1 MNNSI
6 QHFYEKGL
14 VELSK
19 AAEIF
24 YKNPENLDDFI
35 DGVIKPLLEFGI
47 EYITEVLQDA
57 DECIRN
63 SRQRK
68 ENWNINRKEKT
79 QLLTRLG
86 NIVYER
92 TLFQNKKTGKYSYL
106 LDDVMGIEPHT
117 RMTIGAE
124 AALIEEAIDSSYRK
138 GGLFVSM
145 TDSVSKQTVKNKIH
159 ELVIEEQLKVPEIK
173 KKVEVLY
180 IDADEDHIAEQAY
193 SGEKGSTIIGKII
206 YLYEGKEL
214 ENAKSQRYKLV
225 GKHYFGGVYEG
236 RKGNETLWMK
246 VWKYIDNHYDTE
258 YLKRIYIN
266 GDGAGWIKAGCGMIA
281 KSHFVLDN
289 YHLANRINVATAHL
303 LDNSDDA
310 KEMIYEAIKS
320 KERKDLKK
328 AFEKIKNV
336 TENEKK
342 LKEIEESEK
351 YILNHWKAVIIRI
364 GNPEVLGCSAEGHV
378 SHTYSARMSSR
389 PMGWSRHGANQMCK
403 LRCYKENGGK
413 IIDLIKRQRELSELA
428 KTGTDDERI
437 LVQKYIMSAHR
448 KRALDDSYY
457 IDRIHASIPGYTAKK
472 VIWFNAHLGDI

>member
-19 AAEIF
+19 AADIF
-24 YKNPENLDDFI
+24 YNAPENLDEFI
-35 DGVIKPLLEFGI
+35 DAVIKPLLEFGV
-47 EYITEVLQDA
+47 EYVSEVLQDS

-68 ENWNINRKEKT
+68 EKWNINRREKT

-86 NIVYER
+86 NVIYER
-92 TLFQNKKTGKYSYL
+92 TLFQDKKTGEYRYL
-106 LDDVMGIEPHT
+106 LDDLMGLEPHT
-117 RMTIGAE
+117 RMTAGAE

-138 GGLFVSM
+138 GGLLVSM

-159 ELVIEEQLKVPEIK
+159 ELVIEEELKVPEVK

-193 SGEKGSTIIGKII
+193 TGEKGNTIIGKII
-206 YLYEGKEL
+206 YLYEGKIL
-214 ENAKSQRYKLV
+214 ENAKSRRHCLV

-236 RKGNETLWMK
+236 KKGNEALWMK

-266 GDGAGWIKAGCGMIA
+266 GDGGDWIKEGCSMIA
-281 KSHFVLDN
+281 RSHFVLDK
-289 YHLANRINVATAHL
+289 YHLMNRINVATAHL
-303 LDNSDDA
+303 LDSADDVKA
-310 KEMIYEAIKS
+310 MIYEAINS
-320 KERKDLKK
+320 KDRGRFRKV
-328 AFEKIKNV
+328 FSEIKGV

-342 LKEIEESEK
+342 LREIEESEK
-351 YILNHWKAVIIRI
+351 YILNHWKAVIIRV

-389 PMGWSRHGANQMCK
+389 PMGWSRHGADQMCR

-413 IIDLIKRQRELSELA
+413 IIELIKRQRELAELA
-428 KTGTDDERI
+428 KTGTDDNRI
-437 LVQKYIMSAHR
+437 LVQGYIMSAHR

-457 IDRIHASIPGYTAKK
+457 IDRIQASIPGYTAKK
-472 VIWFNAHLGDI
+472 VIWFNTHLRNI